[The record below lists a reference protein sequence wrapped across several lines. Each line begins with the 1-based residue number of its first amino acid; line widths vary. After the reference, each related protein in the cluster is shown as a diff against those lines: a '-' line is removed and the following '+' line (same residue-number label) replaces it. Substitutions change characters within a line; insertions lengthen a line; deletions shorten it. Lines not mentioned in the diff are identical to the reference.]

1 MFGDLLCFLCLI
13 CLSFLG
19 RFENLALI
27 FCFVFSRTSVWLFVV
42 VHLIYLVCV
51 VPSFLLI
58 VMRSV
63 YVLFVFVVHVFFCVC
78 VCVCVRVGVLHLTYM
93 VHGVP

>member
-1 MFGDLLCFLCLI
+1 MFGDLLCFICLI
-13 CLSFLG
+13 CLSFLI
-19 RFENLALI
+19 RFKNLALI
-27 FCFVFSRTSVWLFVV
+27 FCLVFSRASVWLFGV

-63 YVLFVFVVHVFFCVC
+63 YVLFVFVVHVLCVC

-93 VHGVP
+93 VHDAP

>member
-1 MFGDLLCFLCLI
+1 M
-13 CLSFLG
+13 
-19 RFENLALI
+19 
-27 FCFVFSRTSVWLFVV
+27 FSRTSVWLFGD

-63 YVLFVFVVHVFFCVC
+63 YVLFVFVVHVVC
-78 VCVCVRVGVLHLTYM
+78 VCVCVRVGVLNLTYM
-93 VHGVP
+93 VHDVP